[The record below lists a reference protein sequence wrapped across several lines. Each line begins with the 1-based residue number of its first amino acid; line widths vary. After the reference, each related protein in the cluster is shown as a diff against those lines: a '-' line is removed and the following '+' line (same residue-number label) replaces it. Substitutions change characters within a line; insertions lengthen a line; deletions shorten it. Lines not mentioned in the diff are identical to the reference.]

1 MQSCACNRVHA
12 DLRHLDRHDELV
24 DAYIWVGR
32 DDSAPGEVDTLA
44 AQVAA
49 KAPLLAFEALGKG
62 ADRAL
67 LRVPLR
73 ADVGHIGAVD
83 VHGALE
89 LQIIPVVDD
98 VPDEGSHQRSSVANR
113 GHPQPSVAVR
123 EAIRMGYSRNQRQS
137 TALNGNPGQSRRT
150 VRAPC
155 HPRAHSA
162 GCCSHSRSRSASQS
176 DRPHSSRGRR

>member
-24 DAYIWVGR
+24 DAYIRVGR
-32 DDSAPGEVDTLA
+32 DDSAPGEVDPLA

-49 KAPLLAFEALGKG
+49 KAPLLSFEPLGKG

-67 LRVPLR
+67 LRVPLG
-73 ADVGHIGAVD
+73 ADVGYVGAVD

-98 VPDEGSHQRSSVANR
+98 VPDEGSHQRSS
-113 GHPQPSVAVR
+113 
-123 EAIRMGYSRNQRQS
+123 EAIRS
-137 TALNGNPGQSRRT
+137 
-150 VRAPC
+150 
-155 HPRAHSA
+155 HP
-162 GCCSHSRSRSASQS
+162 
-176 DRPHSSRGRR
+176 

>member
-1 MQSCACNRVHA
+1 VHA

-24 DAYIWVGR
+24 DAYIRVGR

-98 VPDEGSHQRSSVANR
+98 IPDEGSHQRQSEVIR
-113 GHPQPSVAVR
+113 GHQRSSEV
-123 EAIRMGYSRNQRQS
+123 IR
-137 TALNGNPGQSRRT
+137 
-150 VRAPC
+150 
-155 HPRAHSA
+155 
-162 GCCSHSRSRSASQS
+162 
-176 DRPHSSRGRR
+176 